1 MLTPNDGEVGSVSI
15 DIKKQARFAGALYFA
30 VLLIAPFGLIY
41 VPSKLLDRT
50 NAAATAE
57 HIRNSEFLLRLGM
70 VSEVI
75 HEILWVFVVLALYDL
90 LKHIHK
96 NQARQMLILGA
107 LVSVPV
113 VLVTVVFEVAALFLA
128 GDLPFLSTFTRP
140 QLDSLTLLFYRLH
153 GQGLNIASIF
163 WGLWLFP
170 FGALV
175 IKSRFLPQ
183 WLGWLLMLAGFG
195 YVASALTVLLSPEY
209 QAMVDRVTGILEFG
223 ELPIILW
230 LLIVGARP
238 PKPSI

>member
-1 MLTPNDGEVGSVSI
+1 MSTLNDNQDRNVST
-15 DIKKQARFAGALYFA
+15 DVKKQARFAGALYFA

-41 VPSKLLDRT
+41 VPGKLLDRT

-57 HIRNSEFLLRLGM
+57 HIRNSELLFRLGM
-70 VSEVI
+70 VSEVV

-90 LKHIHK
+90 LKRIHK

-113 VLVTVVFEVAALFLA
+113 VLIAVVFEVAALFLA
-128 GDLPFLSTFTRP
+128 GDLPFLNTFSRP

-170 FGALV
+170 FGSLV

-183 WLGWLLMLAGFG
+183 LLGWLLILAGLG
-195 YVASALTVLLSPEY
+195 YVASAFTVLLSPEY
-209 QAMVDRVTGILEFG
+209 QGMVDRVAGVLEFG

-230 LLIVGARP
+230 LLIVGARV
-238 PKPSI
+238 PKPSA